1 MKLKRFELE
10 AFDKM
15 LVDKYNKLDIDYR
28 ELLGKYKTLQTN
40 YEVKSKQIAE
50 LKQQIEMLK
59 QDIRQSGVY
68 KQMKS
73 NNKALRNRVNALQK
87 DIGILVYKLNI
98 KNNES

>member
-1 MKLKRFELE
+1 
-10 AFDKM
+10 
-15 LVDKYNKLDIDYR
+15 
-28 ELLGKYKTLQTN
+28 
-40 YEVKSKQIAE
+40 
-50 LKQQIEMLK
+50 MLK